1 MYFITICTHNFVEW
15 FGTINDRKLGLNAM
29 GDIAEKCW
37 IEIPNHFENEELDEF
52 IVMPNHI
59 PGIICIVETR
69 HAVSLQE
76 NKNKFG
82 PLKKGSL
89 STIVGSYKSAVT
101 RTIHKNENP
110 DFKWQP
116 RFYDHVVRNEIA
128 LENIQY
134 YIIQN
139 PAN

>member
-37 IEIPNHFENEELDEF
+37 IEIPNHFENVELDEF

-59 PGIICIVETR
+59 PGIICIVEAR

-82 PLKKGSL
+82 P
-89 STIVGSYKSAVT
+89 
-101 RTIHKNENP
+101 
-110 DFKWQP
+110 
-116 RFYDHVVRNEIA
+116 
-128 LENIQY
+128 
-134 YIIQN
+134 
-139 PAN
+139 

>member
-1 MYFITICTHNFVEW
+1 LDLRLLFNNEKIPKKYRIESTRLKHWDYSNPGMYFITICTHNFVEW
-15 FGTINDRKLGLNAM
+15 FGTINDR
-29 GDIAEKCW
+29 
-37 IEIPNHFENEELDEF
+37 
-52 IVMPNHI
+52 
-59 PGIICIVETR
+59 
-69 HAVSLQE
+69 
-76 NKNKFG
+76 KFG

-101 RTIHKNENP
+101 RTIQKTESP
-110 DFKWQP
+110 DFNGNP

-128 LENIQY
+128 LENIQH